1 MLQENAIKKWNELK
15 IGLVLSGGGAKGAY
29 ECGVIQALEE
39 LDIMDKVTIVSGTS
53 IGALNTLMTA
63 LDNAKVLRG
72 MWNDINYGQVAGN
85 STISGVDQALSN
97 IVDTIGSKI
106 LLRPFTYHDPNI
118 SMKQDL
124 KESFKADIKNI
135 EATPFSQ
142 ENILSYLYENYDINL
157 LRNSKRDYYVCAYN
171 RKDVQ
176 VEYFD
181 LKSLSKDDAFKAVLA
196 SCAIPHVYPTVYING
211 TPYSDGGINDSDIG
225 ATDAANTPIAPL
237 KEKELDVTIIV
248 YLSDEPKMISP
259 CEYSGRVINII
270 PTQPLELLKS
280 TGTMNFT
287 KTAININ
294 MELGY
299 RDAHALLAPMILKYL
314 KGYTL
319 NLGCYLE

>member
-1 MLQENAIKKWNELK
+1 MLQDTTIRKWNDLK

-63 LDNAKVLRG
+63 LDSARLLKN
-72 MWNDINYGQVAGN
+72 MWQEINYGQVAGN

-97 IVDTIGSKI
+97 IVDTIGTKI
-106 LLRPFTYHDPNI
+106 LLRPFINQNPNI

-142 ENILSYLYENYDINL
+142 ENILSYLNENFDMDL
-157 LRNSKRDYYVCAYN
+157 LRTSRRDYYVCAYN
-171 RKDVQ
+171 RRDVRA
-176 VEYFD
+176 EYFD
-181 LKSLSKDDAFKAVLA
+181 LKRMTRDDAFNAVLA
-196 SCAIPHVYPTVYING
+196 SCAIPHVYPTVYIKG
-211 TPYSDGGINDSDIG
+211 IPYSDGGINDSDIG
-225 ATDAANTPIAPL
+225 ATDAANTPIKPL
-237 KEKELDVTIIV
+237 VGRDLDFAIVV
-248 YLSDEPKMISP
+248 YLSNEPEMIRP
-259 CEYSGRVINII
+259 EQYDGRVISIV
-270 PTQPLELLKS
+270 PSQPLELLKS

-287 KTAININ
+287 QTAIGIN

-299 RDAHALLAPMILKYL
+299 RDAHSLLAPMIFKYL
-314 KGYTL
+314 KGHISY
-319 NLGCYLE
+319 LGRYL